1 MTFVL
6 SIFFLF
12 FFLDVLEALVILD
25 ILGILGELEILV
37 FLFEG
42 THAEHVNFLL
52 GEEAPIAA
60 TEILLGETGKLHAI
74 ELNDTIA
81 KALEDTAHDA
91 VLAGMDL
98 NANLRLVVFLG
109 IFDGIGMH
117 LTILQLDTFSNL
129 LHIGSGNVLVEIDV
143 INLLLEELRMRE
155 LGSQVTVVGEQE
167 HTRGVAVETAYGI
180 DALRADIL
188 HEIHHGLALLRIVAG
203 GDIVLGFIEQ
213 HIHFL
218 LQSDG
223 LVMEHHLIG
232 AEHLGAEL
240 GNHFPID
247 LHYACL
253 DELIGLTTAANAGIG
268 EELVQTNG
276 LVGIEVLLLIFYAFL
291 QRILGIGII
300 AAALLLAIT
309 ATLLITAALLIA
321 TTRLL
326 AVATA
331 LLITATL
338 LLAITARLLP
348 IVATTLLLTIAST
361 LLITAAR
368 LIAALLFTIII
379 IAGTIA
385 ALLTRLIATLLIII
399 IVRTIATLLAGL
411 VTSLLARL
419 IAAAGLIATL
429 LRSLRLEISAKTFGA
444 ETAFTFVAVRSG
456 RVRTLSVN
464 TRTWRASLL
473 WSIVGIR
480 RAVTF
485 TAILVVLLRRH
496 SIGLFL

>member
-1 MTFVL
+1 
-6 SIFFLF
+6 
-12 FFLDVLEALVILD
+12 
-25 ILGILGELEILV
+25 
-37 FLFEG
+37 
-42 THAEHVNFLL
+42 
-52 GEEAPIAA
+52 
-60 TEILLGETGKLHAI
+60 
-74 ELNDTIA
+74 
-81 KALEDTAHDA
+81 
-91 VLAGMDL
+91 MDL
-98 NANLRLVVFLG
+98 NAYLRLVVFLG

-143 INLLLEELRMRE
+143 INLLLEELRMSE

-167 HTRGVAVETAYGI
+167 HTRGVAVETTYGI
-180 DALRADIL
+180 DALRANIL
-188 HEIHHGLALLRIVAG
+188 YEIHHGLALLRIVAG
-203 GDIVLGFIEQ
+203 GDIVLGFVEQ
-213 HIHFL
+213 HIYFL

-232 AEHLGAEL
+232 AEHLGAKF

-253 DELIGLTTAANAGIG
+253 DKLIGLTTAANAGIG

-276 LVGIEVLLLIFYAFL
+276 LIGIEVLLLILDTFL

-309 ATLLITAALLIA
+309 ATLLIATALLIA

-326 AVATA
+326 TVATA

-348 IVATTLLLTIAST
+348 IVATTLLLAIAST

-368 LIAALLFTIII
+368 LIAALLFTFII

-385 ALLTRLIATLLIII
+385 TLLTRLIATLLII

-485 TAILVVLLRRH
+485 TAILVVLLCRH